1 MSGEDGEDFVFAG
14 EFGWHRTRGY
24 GEDFVFA
31 GEFGWR
37 RTRGYVA

>member
-1 MSGEDGEDFVFAG
+1 MNGEDFDF
-14 EFGWHRTRGY
+14 

-37 RTRGYVA
+37 RTRDPGCVA